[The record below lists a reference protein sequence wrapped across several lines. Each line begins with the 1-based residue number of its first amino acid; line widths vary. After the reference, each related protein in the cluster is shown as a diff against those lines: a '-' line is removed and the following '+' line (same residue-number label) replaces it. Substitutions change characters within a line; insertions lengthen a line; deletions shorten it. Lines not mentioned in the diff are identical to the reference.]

1 MINPPLDELIKL
13 VDSRYTLV
21 VAAAKR
27 ARQILETA
35 NYPELGDKIIK
46 PVTVALEELRD
57 GKLKYERIK
66 GGIK

>member
-1 MINPPLDELIKL
+1 MIHPPLDELTAH

-27 ARQILETA
+27 ARQILDAAKGATEA
-35 NYPELGDKIIK
+35 KAKK
-46 PVTVALEELRD
+46 PVTVALEEINESR
-57 GKLKYERIK
+57 LKYERPK

>member
-1 MINPPLDELIKL
+1 MINPPLDELIKK

-27 ARQILETA
+27 ARQILETTEIE
-35 NYPELGDKIIK
+35 PEEKARK
-46 PVTVALEELRD
+46 PVTVALEEILS
-57 GKLKYERIK
+57 GKLKYERPK